1 MQNLKLIVGAHS
13 YQSRVEL
20 DGVLLTRVSDV
31 VVQTNR
37 GQTEILLTMCQH
49 DLDQPVV
56 ELDGMLYSHEEH
68 QKLQEIFAILG
79 DYAQRLDDPAF
90 QGLLA
95 LIRSFQGERTL
106 VSTAAPQRI
115 SDD

>member
-31 VVQTNR
+31 VVQANQ

-56 ELDGMLYSHEEH
+56 ELDGMLYSHGEH
-68 QKLQEIFAILG
+68 QKLQDIFRILG

-95 LIRSFQGERTL
+95 LIRSFRGERTL
-106 VSTAAPQRI
+106 VSTTVTPLI
-115 SDD
+115 WDD